1 MGLAEA
7 LMTPVDKRNFCET
20 SLIEQL
26 STQCICH
33 RRRRLV
39 VLLKEGG
46 EGFYL
51 VL

>member
-26 STQCICH
+26 STQCIICH
-33 RRRRLV
+33 RRRRTI
-39 VLLKEGG
+39 ERRGR